1 MERAYIRAIT
11 KTDFN
16 DGTIDGFI
24 EDVKLKHENIKFYIE
39 NNRWEGT
46 SQDIINELIEDLEE
60 KDTVIIDGF
69 ERLSNDFG
77 TVFEYLNK
85 MVSKG
90 ATVRIRNSN
99 LIINRSNIKF
109 IYSIISQAQ
118 KSEKLMRRENKAIAI
133 QASMKNTDKKKGR
146 DNLLNKNDSKEILEL
161 LKTKTRQEV
170 ATLYGVS
177 LSTLARY
184 IRKVKEE
191 RYGLQ

>member
-11 KTDFN
+11 KTDFS
-16 DGTIDGFI
+16 DGTIDNFI
-24 EDVKLKHENIKFYIE
+24 EDVKLKHEDVRFYIE

-46 SQDIINELIEDLEE
+46 PQDIINELIDDLEE

-69 ERLSNDFG
+69 ERLSNDFVV
-77 TVFEYLNK
+77 VFEYLNK
-85 MVSKG
+85 IVSKG
-90 ATVRIRNSN
+90 ATVHIRNSN

-109 IYSIISQAQ
+109 IYSIINQAQ

-133 QASMKNTDKKKGR
+133 QTSMKNTDKQKGR

-177 LSTLARY
+177 VSTLARY
-184 IRKVKEE
+184 IRKVKEKK
-191 RYGLQ
+191 YDL

>member
-11 KTDFN
+11 KTDFS
-16 DGTIDGFI
+16 DGTIDSFI
-24 EDVKLKHENIKFYIE
+24 EDIKLKHENTRFYIE
-39 NNRWEGT
+39 NNRWEGA
-46 SQDIINELIEDLEE
+46 SQDVINELIKDLEE

-69 ERLSNDFG
+69 ERLSNDFV
-77 TVFEYLNK
+77 TVFEYLNRI
-85 MVSKG
+85 VSKG
-90 ATVRIRNSN
+90 ATVHIRNSN

-109 IYSIISQAQ
+109 IYSIINQAQ

-133 QASMKNTDKKKGR
+133 QTSMKNTDKQKGR
-146 DNLLNKNDSKEILEL
+146 DNLLNENDSKEILEL

-177 LSTLARY
+177 VSTLARY

-191 RYGLQ
+191 RYDL